1 VATIREVAEKAGVAP
16 ASVTRVLGGYPNV
29 SDELRE
35 RVLTAVREV
44 GYEPDLVAAGLRRGY
59 TKTIGMI
66 VNDILN
72 PVVAQMV
79 DVIEDE
85 LRMAGY
91 GVILANSNGQST
103 NDLANL
109 RLLHQRRVDGLIA
122 SVADDTNADLI
133 ATMAGLPIPVVLLDR
148 QIESENLS
156 AVLSDHRYAARALT
170 NHLMDK
176 GHREIAI
183 ISGSI
188 SAYPSRER
196 VNGVLDAMRERGLAI
211 RPEFQISGRGS
222 EEFASRSLASLLD
235 QPVPPTAV
243 IVGNGNTAA
252 MVGVLR
258 ELRRRGV
265 RLGADVAVAA
275 AEDGPLASLHTP
287 AITAVERDITDLG
300 RRAARMVLGQLAKD
314 TLRAHTVVLPTRLI
328 IRESTD
334 WTLPTP
340 ALSLASADPAP
351 TG

>member
-1 VATIREVAEKAGVAP
+1 MATIREVADKAGVAP

-79 DVIEDE
+79 DVVEDE
-85 LRMAGY
+85 LRVAGY
-91 GVILANSNGQST
+91 GVILANSNGQSAH
-103 NDLANL
+103 DLVNL

-122 SVADDTNADLI
+122 SVADDTNPDLI

-148 QIESENLS
+148 QIELENLS
-156 AVLSDHRYAARALT
+156 AVLSDHRYSARALA
-170 NHLMDK
+170 NHLIDH
-176 GHREIAI
+176 GHRQIAI
-183 ISGSI
+183 ISGAT

-196 VNGVLDAMRERGLAI
+196 VTGVLDVMRERGLPV
-211 RPEFQISGRGS
+211 RPEFQVSGRGS
-222 EEFASRSLASLLD
+222 EEFASRSLSSIMD
-235 QPVPPTAV
+235 QPEPPTA
-243 IVGNGNTAA
+243 IIIGNGNTAA
-252 MVGVLR
+252 LVGVLH

-265 RLGADVAVAA
+265 QIGVDIAIAA
-275 AEDGPLASLHTP
+275 AEDGPLVSLYTP
-287 AITAVERDITDLG
+287 AITAVERDIIDLG
-300 RRAARMVLGQLAKD
+300 RRAARMVLAQLAKD
-314 TLRAHTVVLPTRLI
+314 TLRAQTIVLPTRLV

-334 WTLPTP
+334 WTLPAP
-340 ALSLASADPAP
+340 ALH
-351 TG
+351 